1 MRRDDCHWQ
10 SLTQLSREVALHYD
24 NTLLRYTVNF
34 NMTIN
39 TVDFF
44 SHFYSKHNIH
54 FGGSNEY
61 PQSML

>member
-24 NTLLRYTVNF
+24 NTLLLYTVNF
-34 NMTIN
+34 NMTI

-44 SHFYSKHNIH
+44 LSFLLKIY
-54 FGGSNEY
+54 GGSNEY